1 MSLHT
6 RQDVRGAIAA
16 AIVLGLVGSAT
27 AAFADNQEA
36 SEPPCCAGWR
46 VDDGFVIVSSDGR
59 YRLRVGLVAGYKVE
73 PVYRDGSAQDRSAFF
88 VVRPFLAGNLLFPW
102 IKFKTSLELAANP
115 PYLLDSYVEVA
126 PWRALGVR
134 VGQQKTPFSRHKNRG
149 DEQILFPDFDPVAS
163 YFWTGRDKGLTVVGS
178 LADRRFD
185 YAAGVYGGSPLRQF
199 VTVAGNY
206 LVEARA
212 TVSPLGPSG
221 ETEYPYITENDPAG
235 LRPSFSLDGYYGKVQ
250 SAVENFDPSAFSF
263 TAMPSG
269 STQKGGAL
277 GADVLLQGRRF
288 AAIAEGY
295 WRRAGP
301 EGSAF
306 TSLGLWG
313 QLGILLVP
321 HTLDLGVRVSWA
333 NPSTTLAD
341 DRLIAGE
348 VQLAYYVHAPNLVL
362 KLRYGNGDQHSPG
375 MTALGP
381 VTLPL
386 AAGHTQLVT
395 LQFNLA
401 L

>member
-1 MSLHT
+1 M
-6 RQDVRGAIAA
+6 VRAAIA
-16 AIVLGLVGSAT
+16 IMILGLVASAAN
-27 AAFADNQEA
+27 AAPADNQVA
-36 SEPPCCAGWR
+36 PQQPCCAGWLPE
-46 VDDGFVIVSSDGR
+46 DGFVIVSLDHR
-59 YRLRVGLVAGYKVE
+59 YKLRVGLVAGYKLE
-73 PVYRDGSAQDRSAFF
+73 PIYRDGSARDRSAFF
-88 VVRPFLAGNLLFPW
+88 VVRPYLAGNLLAPW

-115 PYLLDSYVEVA
+115 PYLLDSYIDVA
-126 PWRALGVR
+126 PWRALGIR
-134 VGQQKTPFSRHKNRG
+134 VGQQKTPFSRHKNRA
-149 DEQILFPDFDPVAS
+149 DEEILFPDFDPVAS
-163 YFWTGRDKGLTVVGS
+163 YFWTGRDKGLTVLGS

-212 TVSPLGPSG
+212 TLSPLGPVG
-221 ETEYPYITENDPAG
+221 ETEYPYIMEDDPAG
-235 LRPSFSLDGYYGKVQ
+235 LRPSFSLGGYYGKVQ

-277 GADVLLQGRRF
+277 GADVLLQARHF

-306 TSLGLWG
+306 TSVGFWG
-313 QLGILLVP
+313 QLGVLVVP
-321 HTLDLGVRVSWA
+321 HTFDLGVRISWA

-381 VTLPL
+381 VTLPV